1 MEWPASPDQFDSV
14 MVAFGANGAQVASLE
29 ADANLLHERPE
40 LAVELMPAS
49 LTEDPVR
56 VELAESAA
64 FSARVGVYSDGT
76 LSLSLVQRGPLD
88 DAADAVLE
96 FDSTTV
102 DFNELLTQQGVTSG
116 PTGDLSTLGTI
127 SGCQAL
133 SDSGGWKRRVD
144 CLAYDSLGT
153 GPAFVSVSTK
163 FDYAV
168 KSGGGRITAIA
179 PNDEQCAGGSAS
191 VSASIYRG
199 TNVGSTPALGINHLT
214 CTWNPGFPSSRGY
227 NHNIYAYGS
236 VWSSLT

>member
-1 MEWPASPDQFDSV
+1 M
-14 MVAFGANGAQVASLE
+14 
-29 ADANLLHERPE
+29 
-40 LAVELMPAS
+40 
-49 LTEDPVR
+49 R

-102 DFNELLTQQGVTSG
+102 DFNELVTQQGVTSG
-116 PTGDLSTLGTI
+116 LTGDLSTLGTV
-127 SGCQAL
+127 SRCQAL
-133 SDSGGWKRRVD
+133 PDSGGWKRRVD
-144 CLAYDSLGT
+144 CLVYDSKGT
-153 GPAFVSVSTK
+153 GPAFVSISTQI
-163 FDYAV
+163 DYAV

-179 PNDEQCAGGSAS
+179 PNDENCALGSAA

-199 TNVGSTPALGINHLT
+199 TNIGSVPARGVNHLT
-214 CTWNPGFPSSRGY
+214 CTWGGFPSVSSGF

-236 VWSSLT
+236 LWSSLSAT

>member
-1 MEWPASPDQFDSV
+1 
-14 MVAFGANGAQVASLE
+14 MVAFGATDAQIASLN
-29 ADANLLHERPE
+29 ADANLLREAPE
-40 LAVELMPAS
+40 LAVESMMPAS
-49 LTEDPVR
+49 WTEGPVR

-76 LSLSLVQRGPLD
+76 LSLSLVQTGPLD

-116 PTGDLSTLGTI
+116 PTGDLSPLGTI

-133 SDSGGWKRRVD
+133 PDSGGWKRRVD

-153 GPAFVSVSTK
+153 GPAFVSISSK

-179 PNDEQCAGGSAS
+179 PNDEQCALGSAS
-191 VSASIYRG
+191 VSAYIYRG

-214 CTWNPGFPSSRGY
+214 CTWNPGFPSSKGF

-236 VWSSLT
+236 VWSSLTAS